1 MSLSQFDV
9 LGKLGEG
16 AFATVFKVRRKSDNQ
31 IYALKKVKF
40 GPLSA
45 KEKENALN
53 EVRILASFE
62 HPNIVA
68 YKEAFFDEGT
78 CLCIITEFAE
88 GGDIL
93 GKIESHKKMRTR
105 FTEQEIWDALIQIC
119 YGLLSLHQKNILHR
133 DIKVR
138 FK

>member
-1 MSLSQFDV
+1 MSLSQFEI

-16 AFATVFKVRRKSDNQ
+16 AFATVFRVKRKSDNQ

-53 EVRILASFE
+53 EVRLLASFE

-68 YKEAFFDEGT
+68 YKDSFFDEGSS
-78 CLCIITEFAE
+78 LCIITELAE
-88 GGDIL
+88 GGDL
-93 GKIESHKKMRTR
+93 LAKIESHKKNRTR
-105 FTEQEIWDALIQIC
+105 FQEEEIRDTLIQVC
-119 YGLLSLHQKNILHR
+119 RGLQTLHSNPILHR
-133 DIKVR
+133 DIKVTSP
-138 FK
+138 